1 MMGSQE
7 KHQENICEFSV
18 ESLLAEGRI
27 PLDEVVDALFGE
39 NPHSSVLLAS
49 AFDPLPLRQKL
60 TELGCQI
67 IRVDTGRQGWLFC
80 IKPGKF
86 KDNASEEKGAGGK
99 PDFYFTDGLL
109 HMDVR
114 RIDPPD
120 DFLAILRFIDSSEL
134 DDTLCI
140 ILSSLP
146 GRFLPL
152 LKERG
157 WSSEIISEEEEQIV
171 LALEKGVS

>member
-1 MMGSQE
+1 MSLEQ
-7 KHQENICEFSV
+7 HRENICEFSV
-18 ESLLAEGRI
+18 ESLLAESRI
-27 PLDEVVDALFGE
+27 PLDEVIDALFGE
-39 NPHSSVLLAS
+39 SPYSSVLLSS

-60 TELGCQI
+60 TELGCDI
-67 IRVDTGRQGWLFC
+67 VRIDTGQHGWLFS
-80 IKPGKF
+80 IKPGRF
-86 KDNASEEKGAGGK
+86 KDNASEEKGSGGK

-114 RIDPPD
+114 KIDHPD

-146 GRFLPL
+146 DRFLPL

-157 WSSEIISEEEEQIV
+157 WSCEIISAVEEQIV
-171 LALEKGVS
+171 LALEKSGS